1 MSNRQNR
8 TMICSVLFVD
18 IVEYS
23 RRPVA
28 EQIAFRDRFN
38 VLLSDALQGV
48 APNDRV
54 ILDTGDGAAI
64 SFLGDPE
71 DALFMALTLRDSL
84 AEPSSALLSLRLRS
98 GINLGPVKLVKDLNG
113 RPNIIGDGINVAQR
127 IMSFSEPGQVLVS
140 RSYYEVVSRLS
151 DQYSGLF
158 HYEGSRTDK
167 HVREHEVYAVGANS
181 PALKRTV
188 APYPVRVS
196 HLHRRSRAV
205 IKRLAETSTTIRN
218 NVRGR
223 PRFITVLTVVAILAT
238 ATVLRGNRE
247 TAEGTVAWAGSAAI
261 QPVALVDQAIGSP
274 AAVAQAP
281 VAQPATA
288 PGEEKTPAVE
298 PAHAAA
304 RDTTKKKAAPAGTL
318 VVALAISPWGEI
330 YVNGQK
336 QGVSPPLRTV
346 TLTPGRHKIEIRN
359 TSFPSHIEMIDAR
372 PGGKIAIKHKFQ

>member
-1 MSNRQNR
+1 MNDRQNR
-8 TMICSVLFVD
+8 TMICSVLFLD

-23 RRPVA
+23 RKPVA
-28 EQIAFRDRFN
+28 EQITLRDRFN

-64 SFLGDPE
+64 SLLGDPE

-84 AEPSSALLSLRLRS
+84 AAEPSSVQHSLRLRF

-167 HVREHEVYAVGANS
+167 HVREHEVYGVGANS
-181 PALKRTV
+181 PALKRSVT
-188 APYPVRVS
+188 PYPVRPS
-196 HLHRRSRAV
+196 RMHRSSSAM
-205 IKRLAETSTTIRN
+205 IKRLAATTTNIGN

-223 PRFITVLTVVAILAT
+223 PRLMTALTVVAILT
-238 ATVLRGNRE
+238 AAAALRGNRE
-247 TAEGTVAWAGSAAI
+247 QTG
-261 QPVALVDQAIGSP
+261 
-274 AAVAQAP
+274 
-281 VAQPATA
+281 
-288 PGEEKTPAVE
+288 PAVE
-298 PAHAAA
+298 AAIA
-304 RDTTKKKAAPAGTL
+304 EETKAPTVDTASMAASEDKKKEASTAAPL
-318 VVALAISPWGEI
+318 VTLAISPWGEV
-330 YVNGQK
+330 YVDGEK

-346 TLTPGRHKIEIRN
+346 TIPPGPHKIEIRN
-359 TSFPSHIEMIDAR
+359 TGFPSRIETIDAA

>member
-38 VLLSDALQGV
+38 ALLSDALQGV

-205 IKRLAETSTTIRN
+205 IKRLAGTSTTIRN

-288 PGEEKTPAVE
+288 PGEEKTPTVE